1 MATFEGYEH
10 NPHMPPRKPSAV
22 QRHFNAQQE
31 RLSFAS
37 RERRRQGRAKSA
49 IRKVVDS
56 MWFRTFVVVVIT
68 ASTIATAVDGPFI
81 KAEYGMARSER
92 GLRLANSAF
101 GAAFWMEMILKL
113 CAYGPRGYAASVLNL
128 FDAFTNLIFLA
139 EVVVRA
145 LELNPGWIAQL
156 KVFRMVRVFK
166 LAATTPSFRSLAGKM
181 GNSVSAV
188 QSMLVVLLILI
199 FFVATTALHIYH
211 NMYDALYGG
220 ASCRGYGMGAN
231 STELHSEACLF
242 KPRHH
247 FDNIWIAYATVFQ
260 VMTTDDWVSVMYD
273 TYDASGNLAFF
284 LFPLII
290 VVGNFVVLNIF
301 LAILLSTFSAAS
313 KREAKAKAE
322 ADEADALAI
331 QEAAKA
337 AEKITANADLLKESA
352 LLRGAL
358 SRKGSYASGRHCRAA
373 RRRPRLAQRQ
383 GLDRRRRRRRRRFL
397 RVVVPVA
404 HAQAR
409 ADQRLPAARGGAAH
423 AGHPLW
429 DLRGAVVRVGG
440 AARRGAPAQGRRRIA
455 RPRRHLQRDGGARG
469 VGGAGPRPRH
479 DAARDQGLPRVRR
492 GPERR
497 DRRRGA
503 AQGAA

>member
-139 EVVVRA
+139 EVIVRA
-145 LELNPGWIAQL
+145 LELNPGWIARL

-166 LAATTPSFRSLAGKM
+166 LATTPSFRSLAGKM
-181 GNSVSAV
+181 GNSSRPSSRCSSSSSSSSSSS
-188 QSMLVVLLILI
+188 QRPRST
-199 FFVATTALHIYH
+199 FH
-211 NMYDALYGG
+211 NMYDPIYGG
-220 ASCRGYGMGAN
+220 ICPATRWAPTRRS
-231 STELHSEACLF
+231 STRRRAL

-247 FDNIWIAYATVFQ
+247 FDNIWIAYASVFR
-260 VMTTDDWVSVMYD
+260 S
-273 TYDASGNLAFF
+273 
-284 LFPLII
+284 
-290 VVGNFVVLNIF
+290 
-301 LAILLSTFSAAS
+301 
-313 KREAKAKAE
+313 
-322 ADEADALAI
+322 
-331 QEAAKA
+331 
-337 AEKITANADLLKESA
+337 
-352 LLRGAL
+352 
-358 SRKGSYASGRHCRAA
+358 
-373 RRRPRLAQRQ
+373 
-383 GLDRRRRRRRRRFL
+383 
-397 RVVVPVA
+397 
-404 HAQAR
+404 
-409 ADQRLPAARGGAAH
+409 
-423 AGHPLW
+423 
-429 DLRGAVVRVGG
+429 
-440 AARRGAPAQGRRRIA
+440 
-455 RPRRHLQRDGGARG
+455 
-469 VGGAGPRPRH
+469 
-479 DAARDQGLPRVRR
+479 
-492 GPERR
+492 
-497 DRRRGA
+497 
-503 AQGAA
+503 